1 MQEKFAVI
9 GLGLLGTGIAK
20 NLAKRG
26 AEVVVIDAD
35 SDKVE
40 LMKDEVAHAVVLDS
54 TDLRALKAQNIHEID
69 AAVVAI
75 GHNFEVA
82 LLTTVMLQELGVKRI
97 ITRVSNKHQKM
108 ILNKIGISEV
118 FAPDEEVGKTIAE
131 KLIHP
136 DVKGYLALP
145 DDFEIIELKT
155 PKRAANKTMNE
166 INLRERYNLSLITI
180 KRQFQEVVNG
190 AKHDVEHIIGMP
202 KGDTVL
208 LDSDTLILLGKAHDV
223 DKFIEINK

>member
-1 MQEKFAVI
+1 MQEKYAVI

-26 AEVVVIDAD
+26 GEVIVIDTD
-35 SDKVE
+35 EDKVE
-40 LMKDEVAHAVVLDS
+40 LMKDEVAHSVVLDS
-54 TDLRALKAQNIHEID
+54 TDIKALRSQNIHEVD

-108 ILNKIGISEV
+108 ILNKIGITEV
-118 FAPDEEVGKTIAE
+118 FAPDEEIGKTIAE

-136 DVKGYLALP
+136 DIKGYLSLP
-145 DDFEIIELKT
+145 DDFEIVELKT
-155 PKRAANKTMNE
+155 PRRAANKSVSE
-166 INLRERYNLSLITI
+166 VNLRERYNLSLITL

-190 AKHDVEHIIGMP
+190 ARHDVEHIIGNP
-202 KGDTVL
+202 TKDTVL
-208 LDSDTLILLGKAHDV
+208 LESDTLILLGKAHDV

>member
-20 NLAKRG
+20 NLAQRG
-26 AEVVVIDAD
+26 AEVIAIDTNEE
-35 SDKVE
+35 KIE

-54 TDLRALKAQNIHEID
+54 TDIKALKAQNIQEID

-108 ILNKIGISEV
+108 ILNKMGISEV
-118 FAPDEEVGKTIAE
+118 FAPDEEIGKTIAE

-145 DDFEIIELKT
+145 DDFEIVEITT
-155 PKRAANKTMNE
+155 PKRVANKTMNE
-166 INLRERYNLSLITI
+166 TNLRERYNLSLITI
-180 KRQFQEVVNG
+180 KRQFSEVVNG
-190 AKHDVEHIIGMP
+190 VKHEVEHIIGTP

-208 LDSDTLILLGKAHDV
+208 LESDTLILLGKAHDV